1 MLNGALAGMVSM
13 GAGSD
18 VYEPWSAVVI
28 GTDQP
33 LKCNFIERKFE
44 SYRMSS
50 RSSLPWNQYANEKSS
65 FG

>member
-1 MLNGALAGMVSM
+1 M

-18 VYEPWSAVVI
+18 VYEPWSAVLI
-28 GTDQP
+28 GTFKMT
-33 LKCNFIERKFE
+33 LICFLVE
-44 SYRMSS
+44 SYRMSG